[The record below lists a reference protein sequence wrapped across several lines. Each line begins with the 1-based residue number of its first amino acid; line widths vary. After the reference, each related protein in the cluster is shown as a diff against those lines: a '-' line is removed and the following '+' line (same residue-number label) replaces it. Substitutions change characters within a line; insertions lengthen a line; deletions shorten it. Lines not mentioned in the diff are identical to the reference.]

1 MASISSLMGGSSS
14 TSSIYG
20 NRTNNIISGLASGLD
35 TEAMIEGLVQGYQQK
50 ISKLQQENTTLQWQQ
65 EAYQSIS
72 DKLVEFARKYTSYTS
87 PSTNLFSNS
96 FFNNSIITTPAGE
109 FADLISASGQST
121 SEVVINAVAQLATA
135 ARYTSA
141 GGVAA
146 SAGNTNG
153 VVTGDK
159 MHLGDFQTVSTL
171 SGSLSITYG
180 SQEVTI
186 DFGELETFSDGLG
199 KLDTKAFQ
207 EAIEKKLGEQDL
219 VINGNTYKASD
230 RIKVEVDSSGN
241 VKLSD
246 KGGGGNK
253 VYFSGATGDLNSK
266 ISSTGDKPS
275 TFSVLPVAP
284 TKDIPMGEYLS
295 GKSLEVTLNGQTKTV
310 TLGDITISDKTSQD
324 DAAAAVATALEAA
337 IGDAFGSDK
346 VKVAAVDGK
355 LQFDVGKG
363 NTFAIQSDMGEVLG
377 LGENGVSSYVNTS
390 QTLEDLLGTDGNG
403 NLKGLTANGKGTY
416 DLVINDITI
425 GSYSKDTAL
434 ETVINDINSNAEAG
448 VNVSYSQLTNQFVFT
463 AKETGEGG
471 EISFGTDDR
480 GNKDLAGLLFG
491 QATDDKVTKGTDAIF
506 HATVNGQNMILTRS
520 SNTFDL
526 DGMSVTLGGTF
537 NVKEGFTGDITTSN
551 AVGDTGWYDDS
562 GEAVTF
568 SSKTDTDA
576 IVDVVKQMV
585 EDYNEI
591 LTEVK
596 KAYSDQPLSQTDGS
610 RYEPLTD
617 EDKEG
622 MTDSEIERY
631 EEKAKTGLL
640 YMDSDLSSLY
650 NMLRSA
656 ITPGGADG
664 QTLRSIGINTSYS
677 DGLTTI
683 SLDEQALREALDTN
697 PDQVRDIFTK
707 SQENGSATNG
717 LMASIKQATDRY
729 AATEGAVKGI
739 LIEKAGSQFSPSK
752 ALDNTLLNK
761 MNEISEQISK
771 WQDKM
776 SDRVDYYTNKFT
788 QLELLIQQMNSQ
800 SASLSGLMGGY

>member
-1 MASISSLMGGSSS
+1 MASISSLMGSSSS

-20 NRTNNIISGLASGLD
+20 SRTNNIISGLASGLD

-72 DKLVEFARKYTSYTS
+72 DKLVEFARKYASYTS

-141 GGVAA
+141 GGITAN
-146 SAGNTNG
+146 SGGG
-153 VVTGDK
+153 VVTGAI
-159 MHLGDFQTVSTL
+159 LGDLTADQTVSTL

-596 KAYSDQPLSQTDGS
+596 NAYTTQPLKQSDG
-610 RYEPLTD
+610 RTGYEPLTD

>member
-50 ISKLQQENTTLQWQQ
+50 ISKLHQENTTLQWQQ

>member
-788 QLELLIQQMNSQ
+788 RLELLIQQMNSQ

>member
-20 NRTNNIISGLASGLD
+20 NRTTNIISGLASGLD
-35 TEAMIEGLVQGYQQK
+35 TEAMIEGMVQGYQQK

-295 GKSLEVTLNGQTKTV
+295 GKTLEVSLNGQTKAV
-310 TLGDITISDKTSQD
+310 TLGEITGGTADN
-324 DAAAAVATALEAA
+324 VAQALNDA
-337 IGDAFGSDK
+337 IGKAFGADK
-346 VKVAAVDGK
+346 VKVSATADGE
-355 LQFDVGKG
+355 LQFDVGRG
-363 NTFAIQSDMGEVLG
+363 NTFAIKSDMGEVLG